1 MPNAGDS
8 FRVNLKPVHLNW
20 GTVSS
25 DGQRNR
31 HPDEAY
37 IPIPISDA
45 KRLNLLNNGLCFSV
59 SGQDFQVK
67 ATGTQGDRGQ
77 YGKNLSSS
85 GNLKL
90 LGAYLKRGLHAHPGD
105 IAIINWLSPTEI
117 SITIDSSTRY

>member
-1 MPNAGDS
+1 MPNVGDS
-8 FRVNLKPVHLNW
+8 FRVKLKPVHLNW

-45 KRLNLLNNGLCFSV
+45 KRLNLFNNGFCFSV
-59 SGQDFQVK
+59 SGLGFKVK

-90 LGAYLKRGLHAHPGD
+90 LGDYLKRVLHAHPGD
-105 IAIINWLSPTEI
+105 TAIINWLSSTEV
-117 SITIDSSTRY
+117 SIIIDPSTRG